1 MEHNFTWKNDG
12 RTKVM
17 IGCGTRPEI
26 IRLAA
31 VIKRCRE
38 YFDCCVAHTGQNYD
52 KNLNDVFW
60 ADFDLGGP
68 DVYMNVVGE
77 NLGQTCGNVIARSYE
92 LMTAIQPDALLVL
105 GDTNSC
111 LSAISARSRNARP
124 APRTRPFVVWRGLCL
139 TAGLLLFFCCGGVEA
154 LRTFAVNFLVD
165 VVACILSVDV
175 STFSPMMALLA
186 AFGLC
191 SVAVF
196 VLAQS
201 MPDKTLLGTKRTM
214 QP

>member
-1 MEHNFTWKNDG
+1 MENRNLPITLERMDMENKDEQLLQMFFDANRQDIADDG
-12 RTKVM
+12 FSDDVM
-17 IGCGTRPEI
+17 RQ
-26 IRLAA
+26 L
-31 VIKRCRE
+31 
-38 YFDCCVAHTGQNYD
+38 
-52 KNLNDVFW
+52 
-60 ADFDLGGP
+60 
-68 DVYMNVVGE
+68 
-77 NLGQTCGNVIARSYE
+77 
-92 LMTAIQPDALLVL
+92 
-105 GDTNSC
+105 
-111 LSAISARSRNARP
+111 P

-139 TAGLLLFFCCGGVEA
+139 TAGLLLFFCCGGVGA
-154 LRTFAVNFLVD
+154 LRSFAVNFLVD
-165 VVACILSVDV
+165 VVTCILSVDV